1 MFLVFPFFAVFSSS
15 QQSAVLIGW
24 RLHLN
29 TVWSFHSLIVQY
41 FALIST
47 NTVVWWIFLCT
58 LIS

>member
-29 TVWSFHSLIVQY
+29 TVGRFTVSSC
-41 FALIST
+41 
-47 NTVVWWIFLCT
+47 NT
-58 LIS
+58 SR